1 MYQNIKNSY
10 RSAYACA
17 KAFFHDII
25 RTLVLAFVLA
35 LQLKPGFSQVEMQLE
50 GIVKMSI

>member
-10 RSAYACA
+10 LSAYACA
-17 KAFFHDII
+17 KSFLHDII

-35 LQLKPGFSQVEMQLE
+35 
-50 GIVKMSI
+50 